1 VSNEQP
7 RILTDEQLVDECHR
21 MALLV
26 LHYPVV
32 VMRIGRDRL
41 TELIKALEDR
51 KQLELP
57 FDADKQ
63 EGL

>member
-1 VSNEQP
+1 VADEQP
-7 RILTDEQLVDECHR
+7 KILSDDELVDECHR

-41 TELIKALEDR
+41 TVVIKALEDR

-57 FDADKQ
+57 FN
-63 EGL
+63 ENPEP

>member
-1 VSNEQP
+1 
-7 RILTDEQLVDECHR
+7 

-57 FDADKQ
+57 FDENAERQ
-63 EGL
+63 SE